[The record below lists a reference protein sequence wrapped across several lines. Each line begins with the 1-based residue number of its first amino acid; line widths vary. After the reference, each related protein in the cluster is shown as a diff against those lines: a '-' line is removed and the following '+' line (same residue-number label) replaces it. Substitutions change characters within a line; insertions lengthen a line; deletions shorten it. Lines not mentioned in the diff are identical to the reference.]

1 MNQVLICGAA
11 GFTNLGDDCILW
23 GILSQL
29 RETASEPTARV
40 AGGPALAPL
49 VQPFGAAAIPYEDR
63 FELARAI
70 EEADLVIL
78 GGGGLMYDIEYDASL
93 VRLLTEPPDR
103 QWLYEMAKITSAAGA
118 AGKPVMLYGVGA
130 GPLLTEAGRNV
141 ARFICEQAQAVTVR
155 DRASA
160 DVLMASGV
168 PATRV
173 HVAADP
179 ALSVEAGS
187 VEAAQAFLAESGVA
201 DSPRPWVAVNLRP
214 WYRHGRKA
222 EGGED
227 EMDRLVEGAG
237 ALVRG
242 ICDEL
247 GGTALLLPFQRLYDD
262 DLEVLRGARRAAGD
276 PDRAVLLEPALS
288 PPDFVAF
295 LAQCDLLVG
304 MRMHSLLLAMNAN
317 LPFVGLPYSPKVVE
331 FAGAAGLS
339 DYLHPVDTLDPAAA
353 LATCRQA
360 LEKRERIR
368 AIMTERRR
376 ELTQLARVPAEL
388 AAALLERKAAPA
400 RESAPRT
407 PSGRSAKGLRVLM
420 WIRPDYREV
429 PGGDVVQLEAMF
441 PYLSEAGVECTLTG
455 EEEPDLDGCDLI
467 HTINLDRP
475 EDPYRHCLAALA
487 AGKPIVVSTVHA
499 DLSELLQWGDPDYWD
514 LPDPAVGLP
523 RPQPAPPSYPAEL
536 HARARGHLQRQ
547 AIIDWATVYLPN
559 AQMNA
564 EELQATFGLD
574 LSRTVVV
581 PNATR
586 ESFFDASPELF
597 VNRHGLRDFVLC
609 VGRVEAKK
617 NQLSLIA
624 ALRGSGLPL
633 VIVGRPNP
641 ESYMDLCRKY
651 ADENVRFLPGLSE
664 EELASAYAAAKVH
677 VLASWIEL
685 PGLTTL
691 EAAAAGC
698 NIVSTDRGSPREY
711 LGDMAWYCD
720 PRSTA
725 SIREAVLAAYEA
737 PRSERLREHV
747 RENYTWRR
755 AAEQTV
761 AGYLLALD
769 LHQAKS
775 EADRRAAAVEATRRH
790 ADWMARLAADRAD
803 EAQRAVQ
810 WGREVERHAK
820 HLEERVRDME
830 ALSQEL
836 DDLRAEFERV
846 TSRRLYRWSERV
858 ARAGGGILR
867 RLRIAR

>member
-23 GILSQL
+23 GLLSQL
-29 RETASEPTARV
+29 REAVPGPLFRV

-49 VQPFGAAAIPYEDR
+49 VQPFGGTAIPYEDR

-70 EEADLVIL
+70 EEADLVVL

-103 QWLYEMAKITSAAGA
+103 QWLYEMAKIAGAARA

-130 GPLLTEAGRNV
+130 GPLLTEAGRKV

-160 DVLMASGV
+160 DVLIASGV

-179 ALSVEAGS
+179 AISVEAGP
-187 VEAAQAFLAESGVA
+187 VEAAQAFMAGTGLA

-214 WYRHGRKA
+214 WYRHGRKH

-227 EMDRLVEGAG
+227 EMDRLIERAG

-262 DLEVLRGARRAAGD
+262 DVEVLRGARRAAGD

-288 PPDFVAF
+288 PPDMLAF

-304 MRMHSLLLAMNAN
+304 MRMHSLLLAMNAGV
-317 LPFVGLPYSPKVVE
+317 PFVGLPYSTKVAE
-331 FAGAAGLS
+331 FAEAAGLA
-339 DYLHPVDTLDPAAA
+339 DYLHPVDNLDPAAA

-360 LEKRERIR
+360 LEERARLR

-376 ELTQLARVPAEL
+376 ELTRSAGISAEL
-388 AAALLERKAAPA
+388 AASLLERKSVPA
-400 RESAPRT
+400 RERARRPA
-407 PSGRSAKGLRVLM
+407 SGRSAKGLRVLM
-420 WIRPDYREV
+420 WIRPDYREM
-429 PGGDVVQLEAMF
+429 PGGDVVQLEEML
-441 PYLSEAGVECTLTG
+441 PYLSEAGVQCTLTG
-455 EEEPDLDGCDLI
+455 EAEPDLGQYDLV

-475 EDPYRHCLAALA
+475 EDPYRHGLAALGE
-487 AGKPIVVSTVHA
+487 GKPMVVSTVHS
-499 DLSELLQWGDPDYWD
+499 DLSELLEWGDPDYWE
-514 LPDPAVGLP
+514 LPDPAVGPP
-523 RPQPAPPSYPAEL
+523 RPRRAPPSYPAEVQ
-536 HARARGHLQRQ
+536 ARARRQLQRQ

-581 PNATR
+581 PNAAR
-586 ESFFDASPELF
+586 ERFFEASPELF

-641 ESYMDLCRKY
+641 ESYLDLCHRY
-651 ADENVRFLPGLSE
+651 ADENVHFLPALSE

-677 VLASWIEL
+677 ALVSWIEL

-711 LGDMAWYCD
+711 LGEMAWYCD

-725 SIREAVLAAYEA
+725 SIREAVRAAYEA
-737 PRSERLREHV
+737 PRSPRLREHI
-747 RENYTWRR
+747 RQHYTWRR
-755 AAEQTV
+755 AAEQTL

-769 LHQAKS
+769 LHQTKR
-775 EADRRAAAVEATRRH
+775 EADLRAAAVEATRRH

-810 WGREVERHAK
+810 WGWEVERHAK
-820 HLEERVRDME
+820 HLEGRVREME
-830 ALSQEL
+830 ALSREL
-836 DDLRAEFERV
+836 EDLRAEFQRV
-846 TSRRLYRWSERV
+846 TSRRLYRWSDRV

-867 RLRIAR
+867 RLRIIR